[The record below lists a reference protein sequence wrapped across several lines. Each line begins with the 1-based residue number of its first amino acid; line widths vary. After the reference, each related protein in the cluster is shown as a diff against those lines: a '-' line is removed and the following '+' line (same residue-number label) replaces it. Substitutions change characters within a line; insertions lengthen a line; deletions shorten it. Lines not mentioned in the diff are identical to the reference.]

1 MCSSPLVQHV
11 LSRSTAPNPY
21 RDFPPFQA
29 PIARPDPADP
39 VVSFT
44 PMRTPKAVPIV
55 LRQGPSGSE
64 VLLFIHPLAGVQLVK
79 GTVEPGESVNEA
91 AIRELAEESG
101 IEGASCA
108 SDLGAWEQG
117 PPGPSL
123 ALQNDATACCHTART
138 VESSHERRWW
148 APL

>member
-1 MCSSPLVQHV
+1 
-11 LSRSTAPNPY
+11 
-21 RDFPPFQA
+21 
-29 PIARPDPADP
+29 
-39 VVSFT
+39 
-44 PMRTPKAVPIV
+44 MRTPKAVPIV

-117 PPGPSL
+117 LPGQVWHFRTMQLPVATLPERWSHHTKDDGGHLFEFYWHPLHGPNPENCHPVFIAALKHLRAKLPS
-123 ALQNDATACCHTART
+123 
-138 VESSHERRWW
+138 S
-148 APL
+148 